1 MFYQNTEKLI
11 NTDHIFEVPQLIAT
25 YTALLG
31 GQGVSDILSEIP
43 TLSTIQMELLKNL
56 VDTRVI
62 KGIRSQRYIDCLG
75 EFMYGINYTKES
87 SVEEISRRYQA
98 AYNDYYKPFMEQHE
112 YVLENYLVNYVYMR
126 LFPLGSGNNV
136 FEEYI
141 MMVIHYA
148 MIKMH
153 LIGMAGY
160 HKKDFS
166 LNHVVKLIQS
176 FAKTIEHNS
185 LYLREVR
192 ELLRKNEYN
201 SMAYMAILIKN
212 N

>member
-1 MFYQNTEKLI
+1 MN
-11 NTDHIFEVPQLIAT
+11 
-25 YTALLG
+25 
-31 GQGVSDILSEIP
+31 
-43 TLSTIQMELLKNL
+43 
-56 VDTRVI
+56 
-62 KGIRSQRYIDCLG
+62 
-75 EFMYGINYTKES
+75 
-87 SVEEISRRYQA
+87 
-98 AYNDYYKPFMEQHE
+98 QHE
-112 YVLENYLVNYVYMR
+112 YVLENYLVNYVYAY
-126 LFPLGSGNNV
+126 LFPLGNGNEV

-160 HKKDFS
+160 YKESFS
-166 LNHVVKLIQS
+166 LDHVIKLIQS
-176 FAKTIEHNS
+176 FAKAIEHS
-185 LYLREVR
+185 TSFLQTVR

>member
-1 MFYQNTEKLI
+1 
-11 NTDHIFEVPQLIAT
+11 
-25 YTALLG
+25 
-31 GQGVSDILSEIP
+31 
-43 TLSTIQMELLKNL
+43 
-56 VDTRVI
+56 
-62 KGIRSQRYIDCLG
+62 
-75 EFMYGINYTKES
+75 
-87 SVEEISRRYQA
+87 
-98 AYNDYYKPFMEQHE
+98 
-112 YVLENYLVNYVYMR
+112 MR